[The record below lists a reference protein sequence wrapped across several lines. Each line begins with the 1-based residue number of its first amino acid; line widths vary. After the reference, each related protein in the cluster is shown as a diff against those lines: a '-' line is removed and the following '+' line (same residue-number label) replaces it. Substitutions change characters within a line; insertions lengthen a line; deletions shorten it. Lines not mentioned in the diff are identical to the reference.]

1 MSHTNHLYDEIEL
14 GQEAS
19 ITRVLTTNDL
29 IVFAHASGNLNP
41 IHLPELDGDGDG
53 KPEAVAPSMW
63 VASLFSAV
71 LGNILP
77 GIGSLYQAQTLRFR
91 GRVKIGDAIRVTVR
105 VREKRPERV
114 VVFDCRCTLEDGTP
128 IADGEAEVIAPARK
142 VVLPD
147 HHLPELMIERH
158 QHFDRLLAACDD
170 VEPLATAVAVPEDD
184 ASLGGALLAWR
195 QGLIVPILVG
205 DEARIRA
212 VARELG
218 EELEGIEVV
227 HVPEHVA
234 AAARAVEL
242 VHEGRAGAIMKGYLH
257 SDELL
262 GQITKRDAGL
272 RTTRRLSH
280 VFVLDVPGLPHPLL
294 VTDAAINIAPDL
306 EAKVDITQNA
316 IDLARAIGM
325 DQPRVGVLSAVETV
339 NTKIPSSVDAAVLSK
354 MAERGQIKGGI
365 VDGPLAMDNAIDVDA
380 ARTKGIV
387 SLVAGKAQVLVA
399 PNLEAGNMM
408 AKELTFIAHAEAAG
422 LVLGARVP
430 VMLTSRADDEK
441 SRLVSCALAQ
451 LYDAWKR
458 TGRSPVRARAAED
471 EKEA

>member
-1 MSHTNHLYDEIEL
+1 MSHTNHLYDEIAL

-19 ITRVLTTNDL
+19 VNRVLTTNDL

-63 VASLFSAV
+63 VGSLFSAV

-77 GIGSLYQAQTLRFR
+77 GIGTLYQGQTLRFY
-91 GRVKIGDAIRVTVR
+91 GRVQVGDAIKATVR

-114 VVFDCRCTLEDGTP
+114 VVFDCRCELEDGTL
-128 IADGEAEVIAPARK
+128 IADGEAQVIAPERK

-158 QHFDRLLAACDD
+158 QHFDRLLAACEN
-170 VEPLATAVAVPEDD
+170 VEPLPTAVVVPEDET
-184 ASLGGALLAWR
+184 SLGGALLAWR
-195 QGLIVPILVG
+195 QGFITPIMVG
-205 DEARIRA
+205 DAARIRE
-212 VARELG
+212 VAEGLG
-218 EELEGIEVV
+218 EDLDGIEIVDV
-227 HVPEHVA
+227 HEHVA
-234 AAARAVEL
+234 AAARSVEL
-242 VHEGRAGAIMKGYLH
+242 VHEGRAGAIMKGYIH

-262 GQITKRDAGL
+262 GQITKRDGGL

-280 VFVLDVPGLPHPLL
+280 VFVLDVPGLPHPLI
-294 VTDAAINIAPDL
+294 VTDAAINISPDL

-316 IDLARAIGM
+316 IDMARAIGM

-380 ARTKGIV
+380 AKTKGIV

-422 LVLGARVP
+422 LALGARVP

-458 TGRSPVRARAAED
+458 TGRSPVRVHE
-471 EKEA
+471 EEG

>member
-19 ITRVLTTNDL
+19 ISRVLTTNDL

-63 VASLFSAV
+63 VGSLFSAV

-77 GIGSLYQAQTLRFR
+77 GMGTLYMGQTLRFH
-91 GRVKIGDAIRVTVR
+91 GRVMIGDAIKVTVR

-114 VVFDCRCTLEDGTP
+114 VVFDCRCALEDGTL
-128 IADGEAEVIAPARK
+128 IADGEAQVTAPERK

-158 QHFDRLLAACDD
+158 QHFERLLRACDD
-170 VEPLATAVAVPEDD
+170 VEPITTAVAVPEDE

-195 QGLIVPILVG
+195 EGLITPILVG
-205 DEARIRA
+205 DGARIRE
-212 VARELG
+212 VAQGLG
-218 EELEGIEVV
+218 EALDGLELVDV
-227 HVPEHVA
+227 ADHDA
-234 AAARAVEL
+234 AAARTVAL
-242 VHEGRAGAIMKGYLH
+242 VNEGRAAAIMKGHLH
-257 SDELL
+257 TGDLL
-262 GQITKRDAGL
+262 AHVTKRDGGL
-272 RTTRRLSH
+272 RGSRRLSH
-280 VFVLDVPGLPHPLL
+280 VFVMDVPGLPHPLL
-294 VTDAAINIAPDL
+294 VTDAGINISPDL
-306 EAKVDITQNA
+306 EAKVDIVQNA
-316 IDLARAIGM
+316 IDMARAIGM

-339 NTKIPSSVDAAVLSK
+339 NTKIPSTVDAAVLSK

-365 VDGPLAMDNAIDVDA
+365 VDGPLAMDNAIDLQA
-380 ARTKGIV
+380 AQTKGIV

-430 VMLTSRADDEK
+430 IMLTSRADDEK

-458 TGRSPVRARAAED
+458 SGRSVVRERE
-471 EKEA
+471 EEG